1 MNAAYWVSNLRHPV
15 VFAQAI
21 DALIADGCD
30 VLLELSAHPTLAMSM
45 SECLRQSQR
54 PGIVLSSM
62 RRDEDDRSA
71 MLEAFGELYAAGFPN
86 DWARLYPTG
95 GHVVP
100 LPAYAWQRERFWVE
114 DSGQAPVA
122 LPARRAGT
130 RCSPGT

>member
-1 MNAAYWVSNLRHPV
+1 
-15 VFAQAI
+15 
-21 DALIADGCD
+21 
-30 VLLELSAHPTLAMSM
+30 MSM
-45 SECLRQSQR
+45 SQCLRQSQR

-62 RRDEDDRSA
+62 RRDEDDRSV
-71 MLEAFGELYAAGFPN
+71 MLEAFGALYAAGFPN

-122 LPARRAGT
+122 PPARRAGT
-130 RCSPGT
+130 RCSPGTSGRRRIRARISGRPI